1 VSITQTMLLG
11 AIAGFTIYLGLPL
24 GRVRVASLRIKA
36 FLNAASAGILV
47 FLLFEI
53 LAHATE
59 PVEHTLEEATQG
71 EAAWG
76 QFAALGLV
84 YAIGFGAGLLSLLYL
99 PRMWKR
105 PSPPERSSI
114 GPGAM
119 SVAEAELSQP
129 AAQQAVLRTG
139 MGIAAGI
146 GLHNFSEGL
155 AIGQAAQAEEMTL
168 AALLII
174 GLAPQ
179 HDRGRRHRW
188 PAGRR
193 RRARLLGLARPG
205 GADRRGTD
213 LPRHHRRHLVRLRL
227 PVRRLPSAGRG
238 CAAVRHRRDPARRPP
253 SLLGGHALGLMAGF
267 ILALATELVLEVA
280 GGRPQDPRPADTTQR
295 PNRIARPAAQEHPFG
310 GAAPGP
316 PSKRAFH
323 HDS

>member
-1 VSITQTMLLG
+1 VASSKEQPKVSTTQTILLG

-24 GRVRVASLRIKA
+24 GRVRVASLRTKA

-59 PVEHTLEEATQG
+59 PVEHALEEAVEG

-99 PRMWKR
+99 TRLWKR
-105 PSPPERSSI
+105 PSAPERSSI

-129 AAQQAVLRTG
+129 AAQAAALRTG

-155 AIGQAAQAEEMTL
+155 AIGQAAQSGAMAL

-174 GLAPQ
+174 GFGLHNTTEGFGIVGPLAA
-179 HDRGRRHRW
+179 
-188 PAGRR
+188 AGV
-193 RRARLLGLARPG
+193 RASWGWLGLAGLIG
-205 GADRRGTD
+205 GGPTFLGTIVGTSFTSTY
-213 LPRHHRRHLVRLRL
+213 LFVGCLALAAGALLYVIGEIL
-227 PVRRLPSAGRG
+227 PVGRRLSWE
-238 CAAVRHRRDPARRPP
+238 VT
-253 SLLGGHALGLMAGF
+253 LWGLMAGF
-267 ILALATELVLEVA
+267 LLALATEFVLEVA
-280 GGRPQDPRPADTTQR
+280 GG
-295 PNRIARPAAQEHPFG
+295 
-310 GAAPGP
+310 
-316 PSKRAFH
+316 
-323 HDS
+323 

>member
-1 VSITQTMLLG
+1 VSSTQTILLG

-24 GRVRVASLRIKA
+24 GRVRVASLRTKA

-59 PVEHTLEEATQG
+59 PVEHALEEAVEG

-84 YAIGFGAGLLSLLYL
+84 YAVGFGAGLLSLLYL
-99 PRMWKR
+99 ARLWKR

-129 AAQQAVLRTG
+129 AAQSAALRTG

-155 AIGQAAQAEEMTL
+155 AIGQAAQSGAMAL
-168 AALLII
+168 AGLLII
-174 GLAPQ
+174 GFALHNTTEGFGIVGPLAAA
-179 HDRGRRHRW
+179 DV
-188 PAGRR
+188 
-193 RRARLLGLARPG
+193 RASWGWLGLAGLVG
-205 GADRRGTD
+205 GGPTFLGTIVGTSFSSTY
-213 LPRHHRRHLVRLRL
+213 LFVGCLALAAGALLYVIGEIL
-227 PVRRLPSAGRG
+227 PVGRRLSWE
-238 CAAVRHRRDPARRPP
+238 VT
-253 SLLGGHALGLMAGF
+253 LWGLMAGF
-267 ILALATELVLEVA
+267 FLGLATELVLEVA
-280 GGRPQDPRPADTTQR
+280 GG
-295 PNRIARPAAQEHPFG
+295 
-310 GAAPGP
+310 
-316 PSKRAFH
+316 
-323 HDS
+323 

>member
-1 VSITQTMLLG
+1 VSTTQTILLG

-24 GRVRVASLRIKA
+24 GRVRVASLRTKA

-59 PVEHTLEEATQG
+59 PVEHALEEAVEG

-84 YAIGFGAGLLSLLYL
+84 YAVGFGAGLLSLLYL
-99 PRMWKR
+99 ARLWRR

-119 SVAEAELSQP
+119 SVAEELSQP
-129 AAQQAVLRTG
+129 AAQSAALRTG

-155 AIGQAAQAEEMTL
+155 AIGQAAQSGAMAL

-174 GLAPQ
+174 GFALHNTTEGFGIVGPLAA
-179 HDRGRRHRW
+179 
-188 PAGRR
+188 AGV
-193 RRARLLGLARPG
+193 RASWGWLGLAGLIG
-205 GADRRGTD
+205 GGPTFLGTIVGTSFSSTY
-213 LPRHHRRHLVRLRL
+213 LFVGCLALAAGALLYVIGEIL
-227 PVRRLPSAGRG
+227 PVGRRLSWE
-238 CAAVRHRRDPARRPP
+238 VT
-253 SLLGGHALGLMAGF
+253 LWGLMAGF
-267 ILALATELVLEVA
+267 FLGLATELVLEAA
-280 GGRPQDPRPADTTQR
+280 GG
-295 PNRIARPAAQEHPFG
+295 
-310 GAAPGP
+310 
-316 PSKRAFH
+316 
-323 HDS
+323 

>member
-1 VSITQTMLLG
+1 VSTTQTILLG

-24 GRVRVASLRIKA
+24 GRVRVASLRTKA

-59 PVEHTLEEATQG
+59 PVEHALEEAAEGQ
-71 EAAWG
+71 AAWG

-99 PRMWKR
+99 GRLWKR

-129 AAQQAVLRTG
+129 AAQSAALRTG

-155 AIGQAAQAEEMTL
+155 AIGQAAQGGAMAL
-168 AALLII
+168 AGLLII
-174 GLAPQ
+174 GFALHNTTEGFGIVGPLA
-179 HDRGRRHRW
+179 
-188 PAGRR
+188 AANV
-193 RRARLLGLARPG
+193 RASWGWLGLAGLIG
-205 GADRRGTD
+205 GGPTFLGTIVGTSFSSTY
-213 LPRHHRRHLVRLRL
+213 LFVGCLALAAGALLYVIGEVL
-227 PVRRLPSAGRG
+227 PVGRRLSWE
-238 CAAVRHRRDPARRPP
+238 VT
-253 SLLGGHALGLMAGF
+253 LWGLMAGF
-267 ILALATELVLEVA
+267 FLGLATELVLEVA
-280 GGRPQDPRPADTTQR
+280 GG
-295 PNRIARPAAQEHPFG
+295 
-310 GAAPGP
+310 
-316 PSKRAFH
+316 
-323 HDS
+323 

>member
-1 VSITQTMLLG
+1 VSTTQTILLG

-24 GRVRVASLRIKA
+24 GRVRVASLRTKA

-59 PVEHTLEEATQG
+59 PVEHALEEAVEG

-84 YAIGFGAGLLSLLYL
+84 YAVGFGAGLLSLLYL
-99 PRMWKR
+99 ARLWKR

-129 AAQQAVLRTG
+129 AAQSAALRTG

-155 AIGQAAQAEEMTL
+155 AIGQAAQSGAMAL

-174 GLAPQ
+174 GFALHNATEGFGIVGPLAA
-179 HDRGRRHRW
+179 
-188 PAGRR
+188 AGV
-193 RRARLLGLARPG
+193 RASWGWLGLAGLIG
-205 GADRRGTD
+205 GGPTFLGTIVGTSFSSTY
-213 LPRHHRRHLVRLRL
+213 LFVGCLALAAGALLYVIGEIL
-227 PVRRLPSAGRG
+227 PVGRRLSWE
-238 CAAVRHRRDPARRPP
+238 VT
-253 SLLGGHALGLMAGF
+253 LWGLMAGF
-267 ILALATELVLEVA
+267 FLGLATELVLEVA
-280 GGRPQDPRPADTTQR
+280 GG
-295 PNRIARPAAQEHPFG
+295 
-310 GAAPGP
+310 
-316 PSKRAFH
+316 
-323 HDS
+323 